1 MNYRQQTERKT
12 ARQLRL
18 QGSMSLRGKWGMAIF
33 AMLIAGVLGARLSM
47 GGNGG
52 MIVSFKFRD
61 FLPDLDLIQSVDEF
75 GGYIKDAIAFVQYSL
90 ATPLNLMF
98 TWITALGSL
107 VFTLFVGTAVRIG
120 HLRFRLQLIDGERA
134 DLAKVFS
141 GFDRS
146 YLPAIGLRLLRT
158 LYLFLWGLP
167 SLLFLGV
174 SIVTIFLCLL
184 GFGYDFFIV
193 SLLSFLFC
201 LAFSVLPII
210 AQYRYA
216 MSDYIMAEN
225 PNVTVSGALRESA
238 AMMRGNKWRLFCLQ
252 LSFIGWDILC
262 AIPCGIGF
270 LWLLPYQFQAEAA
283 FYHEISGREA
293 IREAVV
299 DMKELMEQ
307 L

>member
-12 ARQLRL
+12 ARQLRS
-18 QGSMSLRGKWGMAIF
+18 QGIMSLRGKWGMAIL

-47 GGNGG
+47 GGGGG
-52 MIVSFKFRD
+52 MVVSFEVRD
-61 FLPDLDLIQSVDEF
+61 FLPDWNLVQSVDEL
-75 GGYIKDAIAFVQYSL
+75 GAYIKDAIAFVNYSL

-107 VFTLFVGTAVRIG
+107 VFTLFVGTALRIG
-120 HLRFRLQLIDGERA
+120 HLRFRLHMIDGERA

-167 SLLFLGV
+167 SLLFLGIAIAV
-174 SIVTIFLCLL
+174 MILFLF
-184 GFGYDFFIV
+184 GFGYDFLIV
-193 SLLSFLFC
+193 SLLSLLFC
-201 LAFSVLPII
+201 LAFSILPII

-262 AIPCGIGF
+262 AIPCGLGF
-270 LWLLPYQFQAEAA
+270 LWLFPYQFQAEAA